1 MKVKHYHREYDN
13 YKTERQ
19 WAHEGFIVVENAEG
33 IELLP
38 SKQSKQ
44 PCKYYKPDEVR
55 KATKEQLDTFFK
67 PEREKAKAYR
77 ERKKAEKEQERQE
90 KEQER
95 QVIEEKLNYYQELVE
110 RLTKLTKELYPK
122 KEYPKEIVIDTETTG
137 LDTFDDEL
145 LQVSII
151 DTDGNVVFDSYFKP
165 IRHNEWYEAQNVNH
179 ISPEMVADAPTIYEK
194 AAEINAIISQADLV
208 IGYNVGFDLMMLAN
222 NGVISIKDI
231 KSYDVME
238 RFAEIYG
245 EWSEWYQNYKWQS
258 LARAAEYCGYD
269 WSRQNGKEHNSLAD
283 CFATLFVKQNMELC
297 KKEREREE
305 QEERKK
311 IYEEIKEFICDDENL
326 KDAERMKVSFI
337 RVMDKYKAKEQ
348 WQEYLKK
355 FFSSEDY
362 KEKTKDCRY
371 TNVHDF
377 VLFKM
382 EEASHLLSEL
392 GDYYNGYLF
401 GGRYDNYF
409 YDPDNYFY
417 DVRDSELE
425 WCEEYFGGLMTSD
438 FIKHLK
444 D

>member
-1 MKVKHYHREYDN
+1 MKVKHYYREYDS

-19 WAHEGFIVVENAEG
+19 WAHEGFVITESAEG

-38 SKQSKQ
+38 SKLSKQ

-55 KATKEQLDTFFK
+55 KATKEQLDKFFK

-77 ERKKAEKEQERQE
+77 ERKKAEKEQERQ
-90 KEQER
+90 
-95 QVIEEKLNYYQELVE
+95 VIEEKLNYYQDLVE

-137 LDTFDDEL
+137 LDMFEDEL

-165 IRHNEWYEAQNVNH
+165 IRHSEWYEAQNVNH
-179 ISPEMVADAPTIYEK
+179 ISPEMVADAPSIYEK

-245 EWSEWYQNYKWQS
+245 EWSEWHQNYKWQS
-258 LARAAEYCGYD
+258 LAKAAKYCGYD
-269 WSRQNGKEHNSLAD
+269 WSKQNGKAHNSLAD

-297 KKEREREE
+297 KKEREREK

-326 KDAERMKVSFI
+326 KNAERMKISFI

-348 WQEYLKK
+348 WQEYLEK

-362 KEKTKDCRY
+362 KEKAKDCRY
-371 TNVHDF
+371 TNVYDF
-377 VLFKM
+377 VAYKM
-382 EEASHLLSEL
+382 KEASHLLSEL

>member
-1 MKVKHYHREYDN
+1 MKVKHYYREYDS

-19 WAHEGFIVVENAEG
+19 WAHEGFVVTENAEG

-38 SKQSKQ
+38 SKLSKQ

-55 KATKEQLDTFFK
+55 KATKEQLDSFFK

-77 ERKKAEKEQERQE
+77 ERKKAEKEQERQ
-90 KEQER
+90 
-95 QVIEEKLNYYQELVE
+95 VIEEKLNYYQELVE
-110 RLTKLTKELYPK
+110 RLTRLTKELYPK

-137 LDTFDDEL
+137 LDMFEDEL

-245 EWSEWYQNYKWQS
+245 EWSEWHQNYKWQS
-258 LARAAEYCGYD
+258 LARAAKYCGYD

-305 QEERKK
+305 QEERKR
-311 IYEEIKEFICDDENL
+311 FT
-326 KDAERMKVSFI
+326 R
-337 RVMDKYKAKEQ
+337 R
-348 WQEYLKK
+348 
-355 FFSSEDY
+355 
-362 KEKTKDCRY
+362 
-371 TNVHDF
+371 
-377 VLFKM
+377 
-382 EEASHLLSEL
+382 
-392 GDYYNGYLF
+392 
-401 GGRYDNYF
+401 
-409 YDPDNYFY
+409 
-417 DVRDSELE
+417 
-425 WCEEYFGGLMTSD
+425 
-438 FIKHLK
+438 
-444 D
+444 

>member
-77 ERKKAEKEQERQE
+77 ERKKAEKEQERQ
-90 KEQER
+90 
-95 QVIEEKLNYYQELVE
+95 VIEEKLNYYQELVE

-137 LDTFDDEL
+137 LDMFEDEL

-165 IRHNEWYEAQNVNH
+165 IRHSEWYEAQNVNH
-179 ISPEMVADAPTIYEK
+179 ISPEMVADAPSIYEK

-208 IGYNVGFDLMMLAN
+208 IGYNVGFYLMMLAN

-311 IYEEIKEFICDDENL
+311 NYEEIKEFICDDENL

-355 FFSSEDY
+355 FFLRKITKKKLRVAAILTFTILYFLKWKKQATCFQNLEITIMVTCLEDV
-362 KEKTKDCRY
+362 TIIIFMTQIIIFMTCV
-371 TNVHDF
+371 TQ
-377 VLFKM
+377 
-382 EEASHLLSEL
+382 SW
-392 GDYYNGYLF
+392 NGVKNTLA
-401 GGRYDNYF
+401 D
-409 YDPDNYFY
+409 
-417 DVRDSELE
+417 L
-425 WCEEYFGGLMTSD
+425 
-438 FIKHLK
+438 
-444 D
+444 

>member
-55 KATKEQLDTFFK
+55 KATKEQLNTFFK
-67 PEREKAKAYR
+67 PDREKAKAYR

-137 LDTFDDEL
+137 LDTFEDEL

-238 RFAEIYG
+238 RFAKIYG

-297 KKEREREE
+297 KRKGNERSKKREK
-305 QEERKK
+305 R
-311 IYEEIKEFICDDENL
+311 FT
-326 KDAERMKVSFI
+326 R
-337 RVMDKYKAKEQ
+337 R
-348 WQEYLKK
+348 
-355 FFSSEDY
+355 
-362 KEKTKDCRY
+362 
-371 TNVHDF
+371 
-377 VLFKM
+377 
-382 EEASHLLSEL
+382 
-392 GDYYNGYLF
+392 
-401 GGRYDNYF
+401 
-409 YDPDNYFY
+409 
-417 DVRDSELE
+417 
-425 WCEEYFGGLMTSD
+425 
-438 FIKHLK
+438 
-444 D
+444 

>member
-1 MKVKHYHREYDN
+1 MKVKHYYREYDS

-19 WAHEGFIVVENAEG
+19 WAHEGFVITESAEG

-38 SKQSKQ
+38 SKLSKQ

-55 KATKEQLDTFFK
+55 KATKEQLNTFFK
-67 PEREKAKAYR
+67 PDREKAKAYR

-137 LDTFDDEL
+137 LDTFEDEL

-326 KDAERMKVSFI
+326 KNAERMKISFI
-337 RVMDKYKAKEQ
+337 CVMDKYKAKEQ

-377 VLFKM
+377 VLYKM
-382 EEASHLLSEL
+382 EEASHLLSKL

-401 GGRYDNYF
+401 GERYDNYF
-409 YDPDNYFY
+409 YD
-417 DVRDSELE
+417 VRGSELE

>member
-1 MKVKHYHREYDN
+1 MKVKHYYREYDS

-19 WAHEGFIVVENAEG
+19 WAHEGFVITESAEG

-38 SKQSKQ
+38 SKLSKQ

-67 PEREKAKAYR
+67 PEREKTKAYR

-90 KEQER
+90 
-95 QVIEEKLNYYQELVE
+95 IEEKLNYYQGLVE

-137 LDTFDDEL
+137 LDMFEDEL

-165 IRHNEWYEAQNVNH
+165 IRHSEWYEAQAVNN
-179 ISPEMVADAPTIYEK
+179 ISPAMVADAPSIYEK

-208 IGYNVGFDLMMLAN
+208 IGYNVDFDLMMLAN
-222 NGVISIKDI
+222 SGVISTKGV

-238 RFAEIYG
+238 QFAEIYG
-245 EWSEWYQNYKWQS
+245 EWSEWHQNYKWQS

-326 KDAERMKVSFI
+326 KNAERMKVSFI

-409 YDPDNYFY
+409 YD
-417 DVRDSELE
+417 VRDSELE

>member
-1 MKVKHYHREYDN
+1 MKVKHYYREYDS

-19 WAHEGFIVVENAEG
+19 WAHEGFVITESAEG

-38 SKQSKQ
+38 SKLSKQ

-55 KATKEQLDTFFK
+55 KATKEQLNTFFK
-67 PEREKAKAYR
+67 PDREKAKAYR

-137 LDTFDDEL
+137 LDTFEDEL

-238 RFAEIYG
+238 RFAKIYG
-245 EWSEWYQNYKWQS
+245 EWSEWYQNYRWQS

-311 IYEEIKEFICDDENL
+311 IYKEIKEFICDDENL
-326 KDAERMKVSFI
+326 KNAERMKVSFI

-371 TNVHDF
+371 TNVYDF

-409 YDPDNYFY
+409 YD
-417 DVRDSELE
+417 VRDSELE

>member
-1 MKVKHYHREYDN
+1 MKVKHYYREYDS

-19 WAHEGFIVVENAEG
+19 WAHEGFVITESAEG

-38 SKQSKQ
+38 SKLSKQ

-55 KATKEQLDTFFK
+55 KATKEQLNTFFK
-67 PEREKAKAYR
+67 PDREKAKAYR

-137 LDTFDDEL
+137 LDTFEDEL

-238 RFAEIYG
+238 RFAKIYG

-326 KDAERMKVSFI
+326 KNAERMKVSFI

-409 YDPDNYFY
+409 YD
-417 DVRDSELE
+417 VRGSELE

>member
-55 KATKEQLDTFFK
+55 KATKEQLNTFFK
-67 PEREKAKAYR
+67 PDREKAKAYR

-137 LDTFDDEL
+137 LDTFEDEL

-269 WSRQNGKEHNSLAD
+269 LAD

-326 KDAERMKVSFI
+326 KNAERMKVSFI

>member
-1 MKVKHYHREYDN
+1 MKVKHYYREYDS

-19 WAHEGFIVVENAEG
+19 WAHEGFVITESAEG

-38 SKQSKQ
+38 SKLSKQ

-55 KATKEQLDTFFK
+55 KATKEQLNTFFK
-67 PEREKAKAYR
+67 PDREKAKAYR

-110 RLTKLTKELYPK
+110 RFNKAHK
-122 KEYPKEIVIDTETTG
+122 KSCILRKISKGIVIDTETTG
-137 LDTFDDEL
+137 LDTFEDEL

-238 RFAEIYG
+238 RFAKIYG

-326 KDAERMKVSFI
+326 KNAERMKVSFI

-355 FFSSEDY
+355 VFF
-362 KEKTKDCRY
+362 
-371 TNVHDF
+371 
-377 VLFKM
+377 
-382 EEASHLLSEL
+382 
-392 GDYYNGYLF
+392 F
-401 GGRYDNYF
+401 GRLQRKN
-409 YDPDNYFY
+409 
-417 DVRDSELE
+417 
-425 WCEEYFGGLMTSD
+425 
-438 FIKHLK
+438 
-444 D
+444 

>member
-77 ERKKAEKEQERQE
+77 ERKKAEKEQERQ
-90 KEQER
+90 
-95 QVIEEKLNYYQELVE
+95 VIEEKLNYYQELVE

-137 LDTFDDEL
+137 LDMFEDEL

-165 IRHNEWYEAQNVNH
+165 IRHSEWYEAQNVNH
-179 ISPEMVADAPTIYEK
+179 ISPEMVADAPSIYEK

-311 IYEEIKEFICDDENL
+311 NYEEIKEFICDDENL

-362 KEKTKDCRY
+362 KEKTKGCRY
-371 TNVHDF
+371 TNVYDF

-409 YDPDNYFY
+409 YD
-417 DVRDSELE
+417 VRDSELE

-438 FIKHLK
+438 FIKLLK

>member
-1 MKVKHYHREYDN
+1 MKVKNYHREYDN

-77 ERKKAEKEQERQE
+77 ERKKAEKEQERQ
-90 KEQER
+90 
-95 QVIEEKLNYYQELVE
+95 VIEKKLNYYQELVE
-110 RLTKLTKELYPK
+110 RLTKLTKEQ
-122 KEYPKEIVIDTETTG
+122 YPKEIVIDTETTG
-137 LDTFDDEL
+137 LDMFEDEL

-165 IRHNEWYEAQNVNH
+165 IRHSEWYEAQNVNH
-179 ISPEMVADAPTIYEK
+179 ISPEMVADAPSIYEK

-245 EWSEWYQNYKWQS
+245 EWSEWYQIYKWQS

-311 IYEEIKEFICDDENL
+311 NYEEIKEFICDDENL

-362 KEKTKDCRY
+362 KEKTKGCRY
-371 TNVHDF
+371 TNVYDF

-382 EEASHLLSEL
+382 EEASHLLS
-392 GDYYNGYLF
+392 
-401 GGRYDNYF
+401 
-409 YDPDNYFY
+409 
-417 DVRDSELE
+417 
-425 WCEEYFGGLMTSD
+425 
-438 FIKHLK
+438 
-444 D
+444 

>member
-137 LDTFDDEL
+137 LDMFEDEL

-165 IRHNEWYEAQNVNH
+165 IRHSEWYEAQNVNH
-179 ISPEMVADAPTIYEK
+179 ISPEMVADAPSIYEK

-326 KDAERMKVSFI
+326 KNAERMKVSFI

-371 TNVHDF
+371 TNVYDF

-409 YDPDNYFY
+409 YD
-417 DVRDSELE
+417 VRDSELE

-438 FIKHLK
+438 FIKLLK